1 MKTSLS
7 ENFPQIFF
15 FKEWGGSGR
24 AEFSIR
30 YFAAKKRNLEYRKK
44 QNLKPNKADIFQ
56 GLT

>member
-1 MKTSLS
+1 MKT
-7 ENFPQIFF
+7 FHRFF
-15 FKEWGGSGR
+15 FFLKEWEGSGR

-56 GLT
+56 GFT

>member
-1 MKTSLS
+1 MKT
-7 ENFPQIFF
+7 FHRFF
-15 FKEWGGSGR
+15 FLKEWEGSGR

-56 GLT
+56 GFT